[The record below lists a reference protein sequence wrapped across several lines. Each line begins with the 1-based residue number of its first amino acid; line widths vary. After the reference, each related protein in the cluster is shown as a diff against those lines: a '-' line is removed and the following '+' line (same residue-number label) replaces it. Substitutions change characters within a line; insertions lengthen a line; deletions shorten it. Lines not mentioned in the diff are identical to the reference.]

1 MALLFDQNIS
11 FRLIKEIIPRFPE
24 SKQLREAGLEGK
36 HDREIWKW
44 AKPKG
49 YCIVTFDSDFVD
61 LSLLFGFP
69 PKVIWLRLGNSS
81 TDRIAKIIIS
91 KKEEIEDFFK
101 KRSGGNFKIRICIL
115 ASDSNHPRV
124 VKN

>member
-11 FRLIKEIIPRFPE
+11 FRLIKEIIPHFPE

-36 HDREIWKW
+36 QDREIWKW
-44 AKPKG
+44 AKLNG

-69 PKVIWLRLGNSS
+69 PKVIWLRLGNSA
-81 TDRIAKIIIS
+81 TDRIAKVIIS
-91 KKEEIEDFFK
+91 KKGEIEDFLK
-101 KRSGGNFKIRICIL
+101 NELEGIL
-115 ASDSNHPRV
+115 KLESAF
-124 VKN
+124 